1 MPPQYA
7 SYSCGMSFT
16 GFPEEAIAFYEGL
29 QADNSR
35 TYWQANKAMY
45 ERAVKAPM
53 QALLEEL
60 GEYGPFHLFRPYND
74 VRFSK
79 NKAPYKTQTGAYG
92 ESEGGAGYYV
102 QFSLT
107 GIVAGAGYYSMAPD
121 QLQRFRDAVVAEATG
136 NELVRLGAAL
146 EKNGLHLGAIS
157 ELKTAPRG
165 YAKDHPRIAYIRRK
179 GLFGARD
186 FAPAK
191 WMQTKAVVGRVR
203 EAWSLTDDLNAWLD
217 LHVGPSTLPPEDL
230 DRF

>member
-1 MPPQYA
+1 
-7 SYSCGMSFT
+7 MSFK
-16 GFPEEAIAFYEGL
+16 GFPEEAISFYEGL

-35 TYWQANKAMY
+35 AYWQANKAVY
-45 ERAVKAPM
+45 ERAVKGPM
-53 QALLEEL
+53 LELLDALAD
-60 GEYGPFHLFRPYND
+60 YGPFHLFRPYND

-79 NKAPYKTQTGAYG
+79 NKVPYKTHTGAYG

-107 GIVAGAGYYSMAPD
+107 GILAGAGYYSMAPD

-136 NELVRLGAAL
+136 SELERLGAAL
-146 EKNGLHLGAIS
+146 QKKGLRLGAIS

-165 YAKDHPRIAYIRRK
+165 YAKDHPRIEYLRRK

-191 WMQTKAVVGRVR
+191 WMQTKAVVTKVR
-203 EAWSLTDDLNAWLD
+203 EVWEATADLNTWLD